1 LRYPSAGARRNYEME
16 TLDSIK
22 IRGLEVQVYQAKA
35 GYRFSLDAL
44 LLADFPDIKAC
55 RSVLELGAG
64 SGVVSLLLAK
74 KYPRAKVFG
83 VEIQD
88 GLYKRAVRNAELNG
102 LSCQVKFMHADFR
115 SFPKSPP
122 LKDFDLVV
130 SNPPFRKPGTGRIS
144 PGDERAAARHELKG
158 GINDVV
164 KAASLLL
171 KNRGR
176 LCLVYHPDR
185 LAMLFKQMALHKLE
199 PKRMRMVHSHTGDFA
214 RMVLVEAVKEG
225 APGLKV
231 LPPLFVYSSLNEYTP
246 EMREFY
252 GLPPAP

>member
-1 LRYPSAGARRNYEME
+1 ME

-22 IRGLEVQVYQAKA
+22 IRDLEVQVYQAKS

-55 RSVLELGAG
+55 RSILELGAG

-74 KYPRAKVFG
+74 KYPMARVVG
-83 VEIQD
+83 VEVQD

-102 LSCQVKFMHADFR
+102 LSCQVHFVHADLR
-115 SFPKSPP
+115 SFHKSAP
-122 LKDFDLVV
+122 LKGVDLVV
-130 SNPPFRKPGTGRIS
+130 SNPPFRSPGTGRIS

-158 GINDVV
+158 GARDVV
-164 KAASLLL
+164 KAASLML

-176 LCLVYHPDR
+176 HCLVYHPDR
-185 LAMLFKQMALHKLE
+185 LAILFKVMSMHSLE
-199 PKRMRMVHSHTGDFA
+199 PKRMRMVHSHKDDFA